1 LYGPY
6 FTWIFFGWYDSHWWA
21 ENDTNI
27 NCTAEEMTIF
37 VNNSLTI
44 QQYPINEMTDKVVIG
59 NYSYNS
65 FFTEYESRISSS
77 PYQSTYVAHI
87 AYDAV
92 WTFALALD
100 KVISRLSTGNVG
112 NCNKSVVNS
121 LEDFDYKNDGDISCL
136 LKNELS
142 KTYFEGLTGKVEFDM
157 DGTRLSTSSPIRIY
171 QIHNNNTRQIARSTN
186 NIVTFINGF
195 DFTNVFP
202 SGVPPDGTPDKIISH
217 FHTALIVLLYVL
229 SSAGLVLCLICL
241 IFTLIFRNKR

>member
-171 QIHNNNTRQIARSTN
+171 QIHNSNFIYNIIYSLQLLYCVSLDNTRQIARSTN

-202 SGVPPDGTPDKIISH
+202 CKTYTTSTMQV
-217 FHTALIVLLYVL
+217 
-229 SSAGLVLCLICL
+229 
-241 IFTLIFRNKR
+241 